1 MDVAVTLAQ
10 WASRLVP
17 EPGDRELAQRA
28 LADTLAVTVAAADE
42 PVAAQTAALSEVTRW
57 AAVGHALDFD
67 DVHLP
72 STSHISVVCVAATL
86 AAGGG
91 VREYLGGAG
100 VMARLGT
107 ALGWEHYRRGWH
119 TTCTAGAPAA
129 AVSAGLALGLDEEGL
144 ARALALAVPAAGGV
158 QRAFGTDT
166 KPLQV
171 GFAVDSGVRAARLA
185 AAGATADPASFDHW
199 FGLMGGTTA
208 PDLDGPTIPGGLA
221 VKLYPCCYAMQ
232 RPIGAARLLDVD
244 PRQVTRIRV
253 EAPASSL
260 RPLIHDRPE
269 NGLQAKFSLPYAITT
284 ALLDRSPSSANFTD
298 RAVTRPEV
306 RDLMER
312 VEVVTSPGGDSV
324 FAGPTRLT
332 ARLHDGSTIVRSLDL
347 PPGHPDTPPSTHEL
361 AAKVHGCAGDRWAPQ
376 VRSADWD
383 NAAALLRSAL
393 TTGSRAAEVGRTV
406 DDPAGGGRS

>member
-1 MDVAVTLAQ
+1 MEDLAVGLAQ

-17 EPGDRELAQRA
+17 QPGDLDLAQRA
-28 LADTLAVTVAAADE
+28 LADTLAVTIAAVDA
-42 PVAAQTAALSEVTRW
+42 PVAAQTASLSEAIRW

-67 DVHLP
+67 DVHLS
-72 STSHISVVCVAATL
+72 STSHLSIVCVSATL
-86 AAGGG
+86 ATGGG
-91 VREYLGGAG
+91 ARDYLGGAG

-144 ARALALAVPAAGGV
+144 ARALALAAPAAGGV

-171 GFAVDSGVRAARLA
+171 GFAVDSGVRAAKLA
-185 AAGATADPASFDHW
+185 AAGATADPGLFDQW
-199 FGLMGGTTA
+199 FELMGGATE
-208 PDLDGPTIPGGLA
+208 PDWGGPVIPDGLA

-244 PRQVTRIRV
+244 SDQVTRLRV

-260 RPLIHDRPE
+260 RPLIHDRPKT
-269 NGLQAKFSLPYAITT
+269 GLQAKFSLPYAIAT
-284 ALLDRSPSSANFTD
+284 ALLDRTPTTASFTNK
-298 RAVTRPEV
+298 AVTRPEV
-306 RDLMER
+306 RDVMER
-312 VEVVTSPGGDSV
+312 VEVVTSPDGDGV

-332 ARLHDGSTIVRSLDL
+332 AHLHDGSTITSSLDL
-347 PPGHPDTPPSTHEL
+347 PPGHPDTPPSADEL
-361 AAKVHGCAGDRWAPQ
+361 AAKIYGCAGDRWATQ
-376 VRSADWD
+376 VMSARWD
-383 NAAALLRSAL
+383 TAASLLRSAL
-393 TTGSRAAEVGRTV
+393 TTNTCATDVDRT
-406 DDPAGGGRS
+406 GL